1 MSSFDINSLGFNI
14 ESSYGEDLFPTA
26 RVKNDPIQITSYEII
41 DPIND
46 PSLEE
51 REEKERE
58 RQEKILSRR
67 AKNFVDGVDI
77 YKNFQYVDIDLMIPC
92 PANWNYFKKPNKEQL
107 ITLISSIETL
117 GILTPLILVKEKLTE
132 YYTVICGASR
142 LTALRNLFSNNQNLK
157 YKYAPC
163 YVLDPDEVDEY
174 FLRAMIIDSNYAYR
188 SVDHTTLLKAIIE
201 RYTILKRTK
210 TYRAEIN
217 LAQALA
223 DEFLIAKSTVYN
235 YLCLEKLCEEAMAL
249 LLEKRINLQAARYLA
264 KVNHDVQ
271 RMILENFGIENVN
284 TIHMIKLLTCK
295 DDVKLPELLS
305 LIEAAKKLVPYK
317 VNFKVT
323 VVRHLVDKFFELAAG
338 FKKYVIL
345 NFEHVFKTKNSDR
358 YCKITFDEEQIKFYL
373 EKNMINEKNLKMVR
387 AKNREELQ
395 RC

>member
-1 MSSFDINSLGFNI
+1 
-14 ESSYGEDLFPTA
+14 
-26 RVKNDPIQITSYEII
+26 
-41 DPIND
+41 
-46 PSLEE
+46 
-51 REEKERE
+51 
-58 RQEKILSRR
+58 
-67 AKNFVDGVDI
+67 
-77 YKNFQYVDIDLMIPC
+77 
-92 PANWNYFKKPNKEQL
+92 
-107 ITLISSIETL
+107 
-117 GILTPLILVKEKLTE
+117 
-132 YYTVICGASR
+132 
-142 LTALRNLFSNNQNLK
+142 
-157 YKYAPC
+157 
-163 YVLDPDEVDEY
+163 
-174 FLRAMIIDSNYAYR
+174 
-188 SVDHTTLLKAIIE
+188 
-201 RYTILKRTK
+201 
-210 TYRAEIN
+210 
-217 LAQALA
+217 
-223 DEFLIAKSTVYN
+223 
-235 YLCLEKLCEEAMAL
+235 MAL